1 MTSGGASAIRV
12 RRARRDDWPVV
23 RTLLAEVD
31 DLHAR
36 LAPEY
41 VRSALRSD
49 GEWARLMAEA
59 HGAVFV
65 AEPLAGASVVA
76 VLVARIYDTPDD
88 PMMVRRRRLHVETV
102 VVARPHRRQGIG
114 RRLMDEGTAWARGH
128 GAVEVVLTTW
138 SGNDEAEA
146 FYRRLGYRELSRVLY
161 APIVKPGA

>member
-1 MTSGGASAIRV
+1 MTSGGGPAVRV
-12 RRARRDDWPVV
+12 RRGRGDDWPAV
-23 RTLLAEVD
+23 RGLLREVD
-31 DLHAR
+31 DLHAT

-41 VRSALRSD
+41 FRSAPRSD

-65 AEPLAGASVVA
+65 AEPGAGAGAVA

-102 VVARPHRRQGIG
+102 VVGRQHRRQGIG
-114 RRLMDEGTAWARGH
+114 RRLMDECMAWARGH

-138 SGNDEAEA
+138 TGNEEAEA

-161 APIVKPGA
+161 APIAKPGS